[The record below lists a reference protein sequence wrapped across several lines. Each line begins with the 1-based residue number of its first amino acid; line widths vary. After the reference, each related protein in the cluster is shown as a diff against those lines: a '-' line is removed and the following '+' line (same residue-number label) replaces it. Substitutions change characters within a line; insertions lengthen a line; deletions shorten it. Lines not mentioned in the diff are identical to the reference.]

1 MKKSLLNLMGILCA
15 LLFSVPV
22 LASPFMV
29 HDVYARATVPGQ
41 SDGAAYLTIMNHG
54 DQGDR
59 LLGVSTP
66 AAEAVE
72 LHSSHDMNGVSH
84 MQQEKFID
92 IPVHGSIAFQP
103 GSYHLMLVGLKA
115 PLKVGD
121 TLKLI
126 LKFQY
131 AGVVELKVPVKPVGA
146 AQETEHHH
154 HSGDGGAMS
163 Y

>member
-1 MKKSLLNLMGILCA
+1 MKKSLLNLIGMLCA
-15 LLFSVPV
+15 LLSSAPV

-54 DQGDR
+54 DQDDR
-59 LLGVSTP
+59 LLAVSTP

-72 LHSSHDMNGVSH
+72 LHSTHDMNGVSH

-121 TLKLI
+121 TLKLT

-131 AGVVELKVPVKPVGA
+131 AGVVELKVPVKPVA
-146 AQETEHHH
+146 AEQEMHHH
-154 HSGDGGAMS
+154 HSGDGGGMS